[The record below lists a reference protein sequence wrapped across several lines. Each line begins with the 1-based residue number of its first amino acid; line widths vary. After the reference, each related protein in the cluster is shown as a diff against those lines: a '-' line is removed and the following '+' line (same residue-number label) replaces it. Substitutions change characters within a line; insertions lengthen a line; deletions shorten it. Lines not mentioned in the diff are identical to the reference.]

1 MKDLEPMQ
9 VIASKNGGPY
19 AYRNRL
25 GWWIVGPIIN
35 GNNQYS
41 ISCHQVAVTDAFTSQ
56 IALHHFGIKDSI
68 KDITLEEVFKIMYNN
83 DISEPALPS
92 SRIMMNSNEVS
103 AEDQKFLYIMEEG
116 TVKKDDHYV
125 VPLPFRDQY
134 LVIPK
139 NPGIKKAQMFQKK
152 ILER

>member
-1 MKDLEPMQ
+1 MHERLGTN
-9 VIASKNGGPY
+9 ASPY

-41 ISCHQVAVTDAFTSQ
+41 ISCHQVAVRDAFTSQ

-68 KDITLEEVFKIMYNN
+68 KGITLEEVFKIMYNN